1 MISDLL
7 LNSINYENNQTAW
20 IQIWTLLLTSCINL
34 GKLLNFLCF
43 RFPIYEMVAL
53 SDTQNV
59 GMVIGK

>member
-7 LNSINYENNQTAW
+7 LNSIDYENNQTAW

-43 RFPIYEMVAL
+43 CFPIFKMVAL

-59 GMVIGK
+59 GMVIGQ